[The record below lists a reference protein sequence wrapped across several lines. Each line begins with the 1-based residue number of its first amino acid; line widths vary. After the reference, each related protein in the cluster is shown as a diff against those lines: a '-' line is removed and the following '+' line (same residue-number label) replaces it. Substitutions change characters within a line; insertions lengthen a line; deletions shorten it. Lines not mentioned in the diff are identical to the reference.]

1 MLGSARSRAGTAT
14 ASDVNEV
21 LSMSTTKA
29 LLLSIAVPRVYR
41 IYIPPKEVVVL
52 QDDDDETVDETVNGD
67 PSKLDE
73 SSNKSQSL
81 NSQEEVMI
89 TVQIQARNH
98 SESLREHDIGYV
110 ENEDGDDSRNS
121 IVEHVVTAE
130 EMAAI
135 IKIDLSEEKEEEKE
149 KKATIQE
156 KEDKPEVTEEKPPE
170 VAIYTSSTASIM
182 SEAIR
187 TFFGVVNK
195 DEEQATTVYMNKEEA
210 VAAIKKYDPLPKKEE
225 EDADEDTDADE
236 DEDAPNTEIKVE
248 ALLRMTFKNLYA
260 EGHFYNPPIYTDI
273 QSRLKD
279 GDPDD
284 WVEIAVMVKDSSIG
298 IILERLERIG
308 VGSSVGTIAIFK
320 AELCRTIDIT
330 KLDACKKEAE
340 ESNAKDDEDI
350 AEARAAS
357 IEAARAEW
365 KNAASRL
372 RVEQVKEQIH
382 EQAQLDL
389 DFLALLTIASIL
401 AGIGLI
407 VNSTVVI
414 VASMLVSPIM
424 GPVMGMV
431 SRKQTT
437 PSSSSSSNPIVVKSN
452 PCTYTIHGL
461 DVWKSRP
468 GLVAGSMVHLA

>member
-52 QDDDDETVDETVNGD
+52 QDDDDETLDETVNGD
-67 PSKLDE
+67 SSKLDE
-73 SSNKSQSL
+73 SSNKAHSF

-89 TVQIQARNH
+89 TVQLQARNH

-110 ENEDGDDSRNS
+110 ENEDRDDSRNS

-149 KKATIQE
+149 KEATIQE
-156 KEDKPEVTEEKPPE
+156 EEDNPEVDEEKPSE

-195 DEEQATTVYMNKEEA
+195 DEEQATTVYMNKDEA

-225 EDADEDTDADE
+225 VDEDTDE

-260 EGHFYNPPIYTDI
+260 EGHFYNPPIYTSI

-431 SRKQTT
+431 SRQQTT
-437 PSSSSSSNPIVVKSN
+437 PLLPPLPIQ
-452 PCTYTIHGL
+452 L
-461 DVWKSRP
+461 
-468 GLVAGSMVHLA
+468 L